1 MELKRNDKRFKRTP
15 AFSRFVFLE
24 TRKDSQASAKLLG
37 LFVNT
42 TLAGGCGGA
51 GEVFEH
57 YEGAERECVN
67 LPRSHEKEVGA
78 EELGGGEA
86 KWACG
91 SNRSC
96 VFTMHPE
103 TSEVLPRGQCV
114 PKHVP
119 SSKTCIAS

>member
-1 MELKRNDKRFKRTP
+1 MELKHNDKRFKRTP

-24 TRKDSQASAKLLG
+24 TRKDSQASAKLLLG

-42 TLAGGCGGA
+42 TLAGGG
-51 GEVFEH
+51 VFEH

-78 EELGGGEA
+78 EVLGGGEA